1 MRTNKFQKSNGGFKR
16 AFRAGIAIIITLSI
30 LISWATVS
38 AINGCNGKRKPAKP
52 EKPETT
58 EEAGIEILTDTIIVQ
73 RPPNEVLVR
82 DTIYLRPIPPPKP
95 KPKTEEA
102 VLPKRDTLPK

>member
-16 AFRAGIAIIITLSI
+16 AFRAGIAIIITLSV

-38 AINGCNGKRKPAKP
+38 AINGCNGRRKPT
-52 EKPETT
+52 KPETT

-73 RPPNEVLVR
+73 LPPKEVLVR

-102 VLPKRDTLPK
+102 VLPKGDTLSK